1 MKPLKIFV
9 PFIVGVI
16 LLVFSFFVS
25 AQSPEEFKQR
35 RQAVLAKMAPNNVLI
50 LRSNEATG
58 GFENPRIG
66 GYFYYL
72 TGINETNA
80 CLILRGESTR
90 PLPPERYGRRPQ
102 IPPSELLFITPVN
115 PARAN
120 WDAQGLGIEGAISE
134 MGFEHVM
141 SFREFDSCL
150 GQLLLENP
158 EIIYMDIQKSNS
170 LESPLTEDE
179 QLLKMARDKGA
190 QFTIQSPSVVLSRM
204 VHIKSTAEIEII
216 RKAVEITAEAHRT
229 VMRSIQPDMYEY
241 QIDGIVRYIFHING
255 ATAAGFPCI
264 IGSGPN
270 SVVLHWMENSRKMN
284 DGDVVVVD
292 IGAEYG
298 LYWADITRTLPV
310 NGTYSARQKEIYEI
324 VLKANE
330 EAIKMV
336 APGAAVARISDAID
350 EILSNGMMDIGL
362 IKNAEDFRKYYYHG
376 PGHPIGLINIEGSD
390 VDNLEQGMV
399 ITIEP
404 GIYVKE
410 EALGVRIEDDVLVTE
425 NGYEVLSKGVPKKIN
440 DIERLMREEGM
451 DIKKHLINMEY

>member
-1 MKPLKIFV
+1 MKPPKIFI
-9 PFIVGVI
+9 PFIVGII
-16 LLVFSFFVS
+16 LLIFSVFAS

-35 RQAVLAKMAPNNVLI
+35 RQAVLQNMAPNSVLI
-50 LRSNEATG
+50 LRSNESAG
-58 GFENPRIG
+58 GFEIPRIG
-66 GYFYYL
+66 GCFYYL

-90 PLPPERYGRRPQ
+90 PLPPARYGRRPQ

-255 ATAAGFPCI
+255 
-264 IGSGPN
+264 
-270 SVVLHWMENSRKMN
+270 E
-284 DGDVVVVD
+284 
-292 IGAEYG
+292 
-298 LYWADITRTLPV
+298 
-310 NGTYSARQKEIYEI
+310 
-324 VLKANE
+324 
-330 EAIKMV
+330 
-336 APGAAVARISDAID
+336 
-350 EILSNGMMDIGL
+350 
-362 IKNAEDFRKYYYHG
+362 
-376 PGHPIGLINIEGSD
+376 
-390 VDNLEQGMV
+390 
-399 ITIEP
+399 
-404 GIYVKE
+404 
-410 EALGVRIEDDVLVTE
+410 
-425 NGYEVLSKGVPKKIN
+425 
-440 DIERLMREEGM
+440 
-451 DIKKHLINMEY
+451 